1 MKSKLYMILSMTIF
15 GTIGIFRRLIPL
27 SSGELSLY
35 RAVLAAVLILGYF
48 LIKREKLDFS
58 KIKKA
63 LVLLVISGA
72 AMGFNWIFLF
82 EAYNYTSVSIATMSY
97 YFAPIL
103 VTILSPFIF
112 KEKLTLKNA
121 LCFVF
126 ATVGL
131 VLVVFAQPEN
141 FSKTDFLG
149 IAFGLLAA
157 VLYASVIL
165 LNKAIKD
172 LSGIVRTFLQFLSAI
187 VVLLPYVFITSGIN
201 LSVLNKEEIFL
212 LCLVGF
218 VHTGVTYCLYFSSL
232 HKLSGSTC
240 AILSYIDP
248 LVAVICS
255 VVLLQEPLGIL
266 QAVGGV
272 MILGF
277 TLLSEIQIKKTSAKC

>member
-48 LIKREKLDFS
+48 LIKREKLDWTA
-58 KIKKA
+58 IKKS
-63 LVLLVISGA
+63 LLLLVISGV

-82 EAYNYTSVSIATMSY
+82 EAYNYTSVSVATMSY

-103 VTILSPFIF
+103 VTMLSPLLF

-141 FSKTDFLG
+141 FSKTDLLG
-149 IAFGLLAA
+149 IAFGLCAA

-187 VVLLPYVFITSGIN
+187 IVLLSYVLITSGIN
-201 LSVLNKEEIFL
+201 LSVLNKEEIFF

-255 VVLLQEPLGIL
+255 VVLLKEPLSIF
-266 QAVGGV
+266 QAIGGV

-277 TLLSEIQIKKTSAKC
+277 TLLSEIEIKKPQH